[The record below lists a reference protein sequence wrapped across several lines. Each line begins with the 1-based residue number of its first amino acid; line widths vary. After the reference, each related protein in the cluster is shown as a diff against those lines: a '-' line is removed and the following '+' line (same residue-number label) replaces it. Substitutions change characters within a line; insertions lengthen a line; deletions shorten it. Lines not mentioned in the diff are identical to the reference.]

1 MRTQNVF
8 MKVSYNWLKEL
19 VDINLAP
26 RELATRLTMVGH
38 AVDAVEEHGDDFVLE
53 IDLTS
58 NRPDCLSHLGI
69 AREVAT
75 ILNQPLR
82 LPEIRLSESAT
93 TATEVTS
100 VIIEDFTRCPRY
112 TARVIRGVKVGPSPD
127 WLVQRLEA
135 LGQRSVNNVA
145 DITNYVMLEL
155 GQPLHAFDLDQ
166 LAGQRI
172 IVRRAADKEKITL
185 LDGEEKELTAE
196 MLVIA
201 DAEKPVAMGGIK
213 GGLDSGISAATV
225 NVLLEA
231 AYFDPTSIR
240 QTSKALGVST
250 EASYRF
256 ERGADYEMPTLASN
270 RATAL
275 IAELCGGE
283 VLAGIV
289 DVKAALPARAP
300 IPLRLTRYQDKTGLQ
315 VELREA
321 ARILTTL
328 GLTVE
333 TATAS
338 LTAIAP
344 SWRHDL
350 TIEEDLIEEVI
361 RLVGYDQLPT
371 TLPGSAGAGAYLLG
385 ETGRRTARQTLTQLG
400 YHEAVNFSFVN
411 AENDAL
417 LTNAAA
423 ITRLQL
429 SNPIDATQAEMRT
442 TLLGGLLDSLTRN
455 LNHGTRNVRLFE
467 IGKCFTD
474 SDGLER
480 PLETENLALVAT
492 GVRNETDWQAATARY
507 DFYDFKGTLEAIF
520 ASLNLFQIL
529 FTPTSVLP
537 YLHPGR
543 AAVIS
548 LGNESVG
555 HTGQLH
561 PHLATRYKF
570 KQPIFIAEV
579 DLGMLL
585 KAEVKEARYQPL
597 PKFPTVLRDI
607 ALLVD
612 RSIQWSE
619 LEDAI
624 RSLEIP
630 QLENLR
636 LFDLYAGKE
645 LPPDK
650 HSLALSLRLRATDRT
665 LTEAEIN
672 EMYERVVTALQEQFG
687 AELR

>member
-1 MRTQNVF
+1 

-19 VDINLAP
+19 VDINLSP
-26 RELATRLTMVGH
+26 RDLATRLTMVGH

-58 NRPDCLSHLGI
+58 NRPDCLSHLGV
-69 AREVAT
+69 AREIAT
-75 ILNQPLR
+75 VLNQSLR
-82 LPEIRLSESAT
+82 LPSIQLNESAT
-93 TATEVTS
+93 PTTDATS
-100 VIIEDFTRCPRY
+100 VVVEDFQRCPRY
-112 TARVIRGVKVGPSPD
+112 TGRVIRGVKVGPSPE
-127 WLVQRLEA
+127 WLVKRLEA

-166 LAGQRI
+166 LAEQRI
-172 IVRRAADKEKITL
+172 VVRRAKDKEKITL

-213 GGLDSGISAATV
+213 GGLDSGISDATV

-256 ERGADYEMPTLASN
+256 ERGADYEMPVLASN

-283 VLAGIV
+283 VLAGIA
-289 DVKAALPARAP
+289 DVKTDLPARVP
-300 IPLRLTRYQDKTGLQ
+300 ISLRLSRYQDKTGLQ
-315 VELREA
+315 VELSEA

-333 TATAS
+333 TAADS

-350 TIEEDLIEEVI
+350 SIEEDLIEEVI
-361 RLVGYDQLPT
+361 RIVGYDHLQT
-371 TLPGSAGAGAYLLG
+371 TLPGSAGAGAYLPG
-385 ETGRRTARQTLTQLG
+385 ENGRRAVRQTLTQLG

-411 AENDAL
+411 AETDAL
-417 LTNAAA
+417 LTHASSVA
-423 ITRLQL
+423 RLQL
-429 SNPIDATQAEMRT
+429 SNPIDATQGEMRT
-442 TLLGGLLDSLTRN
+442 TLLGGLLESVTRN

-467 IGKCFTD
+467 IGKCFTAG
-474 SDGLER
+474 DGLER
-480 PLETENLALVAT
+480 PWETENLALVAT
-492 GVRNETDWQAATARY
+492 GARNETDWQAATARY
-507 DFYDFKGTLEAIF
+507 DFYDFKGALEAIF
-520 ASLNLFQIL
+520 SSLNNFQLF
-529 FTPTSVLP
+529 FTPTSAVP

-555 HTGQLH
+555 YAGQLH
-561 PHLATRYKF
+561 PHLTTRYKF

-579 DLGMLL
+579 NLGMLL

-612 RSIQWSE
+612 RSITWAE
-619 LEDAI
+619 IEGAI

-672 EMYERVVTALQEQFG
+672 EMYDRVVSTLQTKFG

>member
-1 MRTQNVF
+1 

-19 VDINLAP
+19 VNIDLSP
-26 RELATRLTMVGH
+26 RDVATRLTMVGH

-58 NRPDCLSHLGI
+58 NRPDCLSHLGV

-82 LPEIRLSESAT
+82 MPQINIQEAT
-93 TATEVTS
+93 TATADVTS
-100 VIIEDFTRCPRY
+100 VVVEDSTLCPRY
-112 TARVIRGVKVGPSPD
+112 TARVIRGVKVGPSPE
-127 WLVQRLEA
+127 WLVKRLEA

-145 DITNYVMLEL
+145 DITNYVMLEM
-155 GQPLHAFDLDQ
+155 GQPLHSFDFDR

-172 IVRRAADKEKITL
+172 VVRRAQDKEKITL
-185 LDGEEKELTAE
+185 LDGEERELSTD

-201 DAEKPVAMGGIK
+201 DAERPVAMGGIK
-213 GGLDSGISAATV
+213 GGLDSGISDTTV

-231 AYFDPTSIR
+231 AYFDPASIR
-240 QTSKALGVST
+240 HTSKTLGVST

-256 ERGADYEMPTLASN
+256 ERGADYEMPMLASN

-289 DVKAALPARAP
+289 DVKAEPAKRAP
-300 IPLRLTRYQDKTGLQ
+300 ITLRLSRYHAKTGLE
-315 VELREA
+315 VELNEA

-333 TATAS
+333 TS
-338 LTAIAP
+338 GDQLTAVAP

-350 TIEEDLIEEVI
+350 SIEEDLIEEVI
-361 RLVGYDQLPT
+361 RIVGYDKLQT
-371 TLPGSAGAGAYLLG
+371 SLPGSASAGSYLPG
-385 ETGRRTARQTLTQLG
+385 ETGRRAARKTLTALG

-411 AENDAL
+411 AETDAL
-417 LTNAAA
+417 LTTAEATA
-423 ITRLQL
+423 RLQL

-442 TLLGGLLDSLTRN
+442 TLLGGLLDSISRN
-455 LNHGTRNVRLFE
+455 LNHGTRNVRIFE
-467 IGKCFTD
+467 IGKCFT
-474 SDGLER
+474 SQSGQER
-480 PLETENLALVAT
+480 PLEVENIALVAT
-492 GVRNETDWQAATARY
+492 GARNENDWQTATARY
-507 DFYDFKGTLEAIF
+507 DFYDFKGALEAL
-520 ASLNLFQIL
+520 AESLNLPKIF
-529 FTPTSVLP
+529 FTPVHAIP

-555 HTGQLH
+555 QAGQLH
-561 PHLATRYKF
+561 PHLMARYKF
-570 KQPIFIAEV
+570 KQPIFVAE
-579 DLGMLL
+579 LNFGILL
-585 KAEVKEARYQPL
+585 KAEAREARYQPL
-597 PKFPTVLRDI
+597 PRFPTVMRDI
-607 ALLVD
+607 AILVD
-612 RSIQWSE
+612 RSINWAE
-619 LEDAI
+619 IEGTI

-630 QLENLR
+630 QLENIR

-645 LPPDK
+645 LPNGK
-650 HSLALSLRLRATDRT
+650 HSLALSLRYRAADRT
-665 LTEAEIN
+665 LTDADIN
-672 EMYERVVTALQEQFG
+672 EMQELVVTTLREKFG

>member
-1 MRTQNVF
+1 
-8 MKVSYNWLKEL
+8 MKVSYNWLKEFVNIDL
-19 VDINLAP
+19 TP
-26 RELATRLTMVGH
+26 RELATRLTMIGH
-38 AVDAVEEHGDDFVLE
+38 AVDGVEEHGDDFVLE

-75 ILNQPLR
+75 ALNQPLQM
-82 LPEIRLSESAT
+82 PTIQIHEGATAT
-93 TATEVTS
+93 TEVAS
-100 VIIEDFTRCPRY
+100 VVIEDFNLCPRY
-112 TARVIRGVKVGPSPD
+112 TARIIRGVKVGPSPQ

-166 LAGQRI
+166 LDGQRI
-172 IVRRAADKEKITL
+172 VVRRATEKEKITL
-185 LDGEEKELTAE
+185 LDGEEKELSAA

-213 GGLDSGISAATV
+213 GGLDSGISDATV

-240 QTSKALGVST
+240 QTSKSLGVST

-256 ERGADYEMPTLASN
+256 ERGADYEMSALASN

-289 DVKAALPARAP
+289 DVKAALPERQP
-300 IPLRLTRYQDKTGLQ
+300 IPLRLSRYEDKTGLT
-315 VELREA
+315 VELGEA

-333 TATAS
+333 LGTNS
-338 LTAIAP
+338 LTALAP

-350 TIEEDLIEEVI
+350 SIEEDLIEEII
-361 RLVGYDQLPT
+361 RIVGYDKLQT
-371 TLPGSAGAGAYLLG
+371 TLPGSAGAGAYLPG
-385 ETGRRTARQTLTQLG
+385 ETGRLAVRSTLTQLG

-411 AENDAL
+411 AETDAL
-417 LTNAAA
+417 LTNASSIA
-423 ITRLQL
+423 RLQL
-429 SNPIDATQAEMRT
+429 SNPIDTTQSEMRT
-442 TLLGGLLDSLTRN
+442 TLLGGLLDSLARN

-467 IGKCFTD
+467 IGKCFTA

-480 PLETENLALVAT
+480 PWETEQLALIAT
-492 GVRNETDWQAATARY
+492 GARNETDWQAATVRY
-507 DFYDFKGTLEAIF
+507 DFYDFKGALEAILE
-520 ASLNLFQIL
+520 SLNLFQIL
-529 FTPTSVLP
+529 FTPTSTLP

-548 LGNESVG
+548 LGNDPVG
-555 HTGQLH
+555 QAGQLH
-561 PHLATRYKF
+561 PHLTTRYKF
-570 KQPIFIAEV
+570 KQPIFIAELN
-579 DLGMLL
+579 LGMLL
-585 KAEVKEARYQPL
+585 TAQAKEARYQPL

-607 ALLVD
+607 AILVD
-612 RSIQWSE
+612 QAVHWAEIDS
-619 LEDAI
+619 AI
-624 RSLEIP
+624 KALRIP
-630 QLENLR
+630 HLENVR

-645 LPPDK
+645 LPSGK
-650 HSLALSLRLRATDRT
+650 HSLALALRLRAADHT

-672 EMYERVVTALQEQFG
+672 EMHELVVKTLQERFG